1 MSLAVIE
8 GGKGQPRHERPVVIW
23 NRAPVASARVA
34 LVIRDNPDPREP
46 IALAYDDGRPW
57 LIGIRCICLPAD
69 QEALAAWLASARAD
83 GLEVRDERTGNP
95 LLMGQTT
102 LAQRIELKRREREAR
117 RDNQPLDPGGL
128 FDQVRRDTRDLF

>member
-8 GGKGQPRHERPVVIW
+8 GGKGQSRPKRPVVIW
-23 NRAPVASARVA
+23 NRTPLASGPVA

-69 QEALAAWLASARAD
+69 QEALDAWLASARAD
-83 GLEVRDERTGNP
+83 GLAVRDERTGNP
-95 LLMGQTT
+95 LLMGQTS
-102 LAQRIELKRREREAR
+102 LAQRLALKIREREAR
-117 RDNQPLDPGGL
+117 RDNQPLDPGCL
-128 FDQVRRDTRDLF
+128 FDQVRQDTRSLF